1 VVDYTLFAMDG
12 PRGTGPGHPF
22 FDVRERRDADGAVRM
37 TLTGELDLSASAGLK
52 ARVGEV
58 QRAQH
63 RVRLDLSQLEF
74 IDCSGIRAIL
84 DAMAEARGEGRRV
97 EVDRAVSPVVR
108 RILSL
113 GAIDDQLWP
122 GEARPATGAAPVIAE
137 QAGSAAAA

>member
-122 GEARPATGAAPVIAE
+122 GEARPAIGAAPVVAE
-137 QAGSAAAA
+137 EAGSAAAA